1 LIHFGKPEGTSMKQT
16 VEIRSYNLKPGSRER
31 FGRIAAETVMPMLAR
46 WGTEVVRHGPS
57 AHDQDSYFLIRA
69 YASLEDR
76 QQRQDA
82 FYGSDEWKLG
92 PRNSVLELIEN
103 FTSLVL
109 ELDSATLAGLRGEVK
124 QEEEEQA

>member
-1 LIHFGKPEGTSMKQT
+1 MKQT
-16 VEIRSYNLKPGSRER
+16 VEIRPYNLKPESRER

-69 YASLEDR
+69 YADLEDR

-109 ELDSATLAGLRGEVK
+109 ELDAATIAGLRGEAK
-124 QEEEEQA
+124 PEGEQRA

>member
-1 LIHFGKPEGTSMKQT
+1 M
-16 VEIRSYNLKPGSRER
+16 
-31 FGRIAAETVMPMLAR
+31 
-46 WGTEVVRHGPS
+46 VRHGPS
-57 AHDQDSYFLIRA
+57 EHDQDSYFLIRA
-69 YASLEDR
+69 YANLEDR
-76 QQRQDA
+76 RRRQDA

-124 QEEEEQA
+124 REEEEQA

>member
-1 LIHFGKPEGTSMKQT
+1 MKRT

-31 FGRIAAETVMPMLAR
+31 FGRIVTETVMPMLAC

-57 AHDQDSYFLIRA
+57 EHDQDSYFLIRA

-103 FTSLVL
+103 FTSVVL
-109 ELDSATLAGLRGEVK
+109 ELDSATIAGLRGEVK
-124 QEEEEQA
+124 QGEEEQA

>member
-1 LIHFGKPEGTSMKQT
+1 MRKT
-16 VEIRSYNLKPGSRER
+16 VEIRTYNLKPGSRER
-31 FGRIAAETVMPMLAR
+31 FGQIVAETVMPMLAR
-46 WGTEVVRHGPS
+46 WDTKVIRHGPS
-57 AHDQDSYFLIRA
+57 EHDQDSYFLIRA
-69 YASLEDR
+69 YTSLEDR

-109 ELDSATLAGLRGEVK
+109 ELDSATIAGLRGEAK
-124 QEEEEQA
+124 QGEEEQA

>member
-1 LIHFGKPEGTSMKQT
+1 MKQT
-16 VEIRSYNLKPGSRER
+16 VEIRTYNLKPESRER
-31 FGRIAAETVMPMLAR
+31 FGRIVAETVMPMLAR
-46 WGTEVVRHGPS
+46 WGTQVVRHGPS

-69 YASLEDR
+69 YADLEDR

-103 FTSLVL
+103 FTSAVL
-109 ELDSATLAGLRGEVK
+109 ELDPATIAGLRGEAK
-124 QEEEEQA
+124 QQRQEPA

>member
-1 LIHFGKPEGTSMKQT
+1 MRQT

-31 FGRIAAETVMPMLAR
+31 FGRIVTETVMPMLAR
-46 WGTEVVRHGPS
+46 WGAEVVRHGPS
-57 AHDQDSYFLIRA
+57 EHDQDSYFLIRA

-92 PRNSVLELIEN
+92 PRESVLELIEN
-103 FTSLVL
+103 FTSVAL
-109 ELDSATLAGLRGEVK
+109 ELDSATIAGLRGEAK
-124 QEEEEQA
+124 QEGEEQA

>member
-1 LIHFGKPEGTSMKQT
+1 MKRT

-31 FGRIAAETVMPMLAR
+31 FGRTATETVMPMLAR

-57 AHDQDSYFLIRA
+57 EHDQDSYFLIRA

-103 FTSLVL
+103 FTSVVL
-109 ELDSATLAGLRGEVK
+109 ELDSATIAGLRGEMK
-124 QEEEEQA
+124 QGEEEQA

>member
-1 LIHFGKPEGTSMKQT
+1 MKQT

-31 FGRIAAETVMPMLAR
+31 FGRIATEVVMPMLAR

-57 AHDQDSYFLIRA
+57 EHDRDSYFLIRA
-69 YASLEDR
+69 YANLEDR

-109 ELDSATLAGLRGEVK
+109 ELDPATIAGLRGEAKQQK
-124 QEEEEQA
+124 QEPA

>member
-1 LIHFGKPEGTSMKQT
+1 MRQT
-16 VEIRSYNLKPGSRER
+16 VEIRTYNLKPGSRER
-31 FGRIAAETVMPMLAR
+31 FSRIASETVMPMLTR
-46 WGTEVVRHGPS
+46 WDTQVIRHGPS
-57 AHDQDSYFLIRA
+57 EHDQDSYFLIRA

-103 FTSLVL
+103 FASLVL
-109 ELDSATLAGLRGEVK
+109 ELDVTTLAGLRGETK
-124 QEEEEQA
+124 QEEEAA